1 MSEEVVLQ
9 NGRGKG
15 TAVYGRKRPFGTS
28 TVRMNGARYKFLAR
42 PAGAGNEH
50 VSRGG
55 RDPANCSINFQH
67 LRTSSDNR
75 RLRGKAVLRRVAACL
90 LRPRRLSQQREQV
103 IDQKRFAQGF
113 KCSSGY

>member
-9 NGRGKG
+9 NGLGKG

-28 TVRMNGARYKFLAR
+28 TVHMNGVRYKFLAR

-55 RDPANCSINFQH
+55 CDPANCSINFQH

-75 RLRGKAVLRRVAACL
+75 RLQGKTVLRRVAACL
-90 LRPRRLSQQREQV
+90 LRP
-103 IDQKRFAQGF
+103 AQLLQH
-113 KCSSGY
+113 SGQL